1 MPRGR
6 TWYRLHGGDEGA
18 VVPQL
23 SLPPASGLL
32 SSSGRQAH
40 TPSEV
45 GRGLACHTRGP
56 RLGTAVGFH
65 FPASGLVTTSPP
77 GASPRVTLRSRSS
90 RPRAPGPRGASSRI
104 ARTMSGTHV
113 PPHVLP
119 AVDAGD
125 PPSNGSPASRVP
137 RRPSNSS
144 PRGEPV
150 CSPAHV
156 PTPVVVQ
163 RARDSEHSRS
173 VSRRARASSARLV
186 SEGAATATH

>member
-56 RLGTAVGFH
+56 RSGTAVGFH

-119 AVDAGD
+119 AVNAGD
-125 PPSNGSPASRVP
+125 PPSTEPRLRGFAADPATRLLEANLFA
-137 RRPSNSS
+137 RPLMCPPPSWYSVLGTTS
-144 PRGEPV
+144 
-150 CSPAHV
+150 
-156 PTPVVVQ
+156 TPPP
-163 RARDSEHSRS
+163 

-186 SEGAATATH
+186 SEGAASATH

>member
-56 RLGTAVGFH
+56 RSGTAVGFH

-113 PPHVLP
+113 PARLARRECGGSPV
-119 AVDAGD
+119 
-125 PPSNGSPASRVP
+125 NGTPASRVR

-163 RARDSEHSRS
+163 RARDNEHS
-173 VSRRARASSARLV
+173 AS
-186 SEGAATATH
+186 GI

>member
-1 MPRGR
+1 MGWP
-6 TWYRLHGGDEGA
+6 
-18 VVPQL
+18 V
-23 SLPPASGLL
+23 
-32 SSSGRQAH
+32 
-40 TPSEV
+40 
-45 GRGLACHTRGP
+45 TRGA
-56 RLGTAVGFH
+56 TVGNGRR
-65 FPASGLVTTSPP
+65 FPFS
-77 GASPRVTLRSRSS
+77 RV
-90 RPRAPGPRGASSRI
+90 RPRNYVTAGSFAAGDSPIEVFTAEGPGPRGASSRI

-125 PPSNGSPASRVP
+125 PPSNGSPASLVP

-173 VSRRARASSARLV
+173 VSRRARASQHVWYLRARQAQLTV
-186 SEGAATATH
+186 EIAAKAASQADARSSR

>member
-6 TWYRLHGGDEGA
+6 TWYRLQGGDEGA

-56 RLGTAVGFH
+56 RSGTAVGFH

-90 RPRAPGPRGASSRI
+90 RPRAPGPRGASARI

-119 AVDAGD
+119 AVNAGD
-125 PPSNGSPASRVP
+125 PRQRIPGFAGSPQTQHPVSSRRTCLLARSCAHP
-137 RRPSNSS
+137 RR
-144 PRGEPV
+144 GTA
-150 CSPAHV
+150 CSG
-156 PTPVVVQ
+156 Q
-163 RARDSEHSRS
+163 RA
-173 VSRRARASSARLV
+173 LPL
-186 SEGAATATH
+186 GI